1 MAQSRDALWAAGV
14 DESVEVNQRALIDKV
29 LARYSGEFTVFRE
42 LLQNSDDA
50 QSRRVEIRFQT
61 QAALNAEEASSNSEE
76 STSKPALPDLK
87 TALCHQWTFKNDGMT
102 FRKEDW
108 DRLKKIAEG
117 NPDEEKIGAFGVGFY
132 SLFSV
137 TDDPLVKSGAEWMG
151 FYWKDNKDQL
161 FARRGSLPTTADN
174 ASNVWTSFEMPLRQ
188 PVPAPVAFDFI
199 RFLASSITFMQYL
212 AEVSV
217 YFDDK
222 RLVRLRKDSGVPKP
236 LEIPKALRKRSHLGK
251 MTVTGVNSTS
261 LRIQAE
267 TMRWVY
273 SSGTAKP
280 KPLVL
285 KQEKAPT
292 STFFN
297 LKSWLGSNTPQRVAT
312 PLPPE
317 PEELVDPLTV
327 NETSV
332 SLSIFSAEADVHL
345 DEKFAAELQ
354 RSTKKHPPRRIFYQ
368 LIYTAKDEYDA
379 SKKEDEQ
386 QPFATG
392 SIFQGLRADI
402 DGTGATRVF
411 IGHATGQTTGL
422 GGHMAARFIP
432 TVERESID
440 LMDRNVAMW
449 NKELLWVGGFLARAA
464 YERELADV
472 RDLWNGAIQGTPS
485 DKDME
490 LQTWL
495 QVNAFKQTSPLFLE
509 AAFFSCAPNSDFPL
523 ISTVGV
529 RPASMV
535 RLPDPRFSFLREL
548 PVLPD
553 QVEASAGRMVK
564 SLKVQGLI
572 KPIILHDVLSE
583 LRARPLPEADMIA
596 CLKWWI
602 DSYNANP
609 DPSML
614 TIRTELLNAAVLLV
628 GKPGSAEEQI
638 IPLSG
643 IKTFMN
649 PRSFIPMNGPLPNH
663 LLPII
668 VSKHLPAAPI
678 ISSSLPWNELS
689 VAEWLRHICS
699 PAVRGPSAPVA
710 FNLDLSP
717 QWAERVLSVL
727 AAAWPSS
734 SNPTKAEI
742 AAILKNVPYLFHD
755 LPVVTLPSGTPIRQ
769 TLENVLQA
777 LGVRKHVD
785 LQVVFDRMIKT
796 NEWSIFELTRYLVDT
811 RSSLTADEWGK
822 LKMTAAFSKEAGGG
836 EKDHQKRRAKE
847 LYEPIDSL
855 RQLGLPVIDWGQ
867 HKWKASSDQAK
878 LLFDLGLMRYPRLD
892 MLISLCAGPNAQIR
906 PIALKFLLDNL
917 SSRYK
922 DYNPPDFYDI
932 PYLPALQD
940 GKPVMGAPKDVFAVQ
955 DWTVFG
961 YLVFAPPGSHPD
973 AALKLKIQQHP
984 PTARLVSLLAST
996 PPKSEEEARKWF
1008 SALATRIS
1016 DFSNTELVRLSQLSM
1031 VPTRPV
1037 DPKAPAGT
1045 LRWLPPTQCFFDFGT
1060 AANGFLSACGTKHS
1074 PSIEEIALM
1083 LLANPHRFY
1092 ELANGPSNFMTELRN
1107 LAINQRQISSSVL
1120 SRMKK
1125 SPILLGMLRKTT
1137 SSGDFDDDEKD
1148 LQYDLKRPDEIVI
1161 ADDNNALQNFGDAL
1175 FTAPQEDILEGF
1187 YMLLGSRRLS
1197 SLVKEEYKTSSQSK
1211 DQQTAIETRAL
1222 ILERL
1227 PLFLH
1232 EHTHA
1237 RTRVT
1242 YNWLNQEAHFIV
1254 TCFGK
1259 LSVTKTLDFGDIR
1272 TSRTQ
1277 EASAAAKRI
1286 GSGPI
1291 NLWLAGNAQV
1301 DMYEVATSLNRLL
1314 FDSPKTND
1322 ALLFMTI
1329 LSTDLK
1335 ALKRRGYNVDR
1346 ILRQQNALRQAAVE
1360 EAKAKNAQLMKSGSG
1375 PVPQPVGAG
1384 EPMPSSSAAGPMLPP
1399 PPPPSDS
1406 KPRPSSGMFQQL
1418 KRKINTTM
1426 HPGDRE
1432 KSGVLP
1438 PPSSTASRS
1447 RSKTVTPL
1455 SNIASNIDM
1464 AIQACRPE
1472 AGHLLKNREQMQQV
1486 QESLNEGYC
1495 DISGRVGDLNV
1506 VGEIGNI
1513 KVYLSQEVP
1522 EPHSFIPSKYDPLT
1536 RFVPIIG
1543 VLAQVYNLPL
1553 TSLHI
1558 FYDLDGGLI
1567 AFNRNGSI
1575 FFNLRYYEAWH
1586 DADVKAGRTQAAY
1599 ISWYFTLA
1607 HEIAHNLVH
1616 PHNSEHEFYFS
1627 AICEKYFPAILA
1639 RALSRVLLAV
1649 AYHIQRRDLY
1659 SRRVCCS
1666 FLITLHTRG
1675 YPSIQMVVST
1685 SVLKAPGVSSI
1696 RRRKPMRT
1704 YQSPSTADR
1713 APTIAKTLSA
1723 LSHQLAS
1730 ASASASASSST
1741 SSAQSTGTAGIV
1753 IRTDGV
1759 VRNKYPMAPPLP
1771 LYHPLGRL
1779 ALSLPP
1785 LEPSHFGHSPPISVD
1800 DSDSGRRSSARSRR
1814 PAAKL
1819 RDAEEDEVPN
1829 RAPISNVSAI
1839 AAVAAREIKEKAS
1852 PRKRRGGGG
1861 GAKRKRK
1868 DAEDGDAT
1876 YPAKRTRN
1884 PRGISNLLE
1893 DESPSGSM
1901 VPLPDVTPTPEPT
1914 GEQLDDKQQRPE
1926 RRATRSSNGASKR
1939 RDSNASTST
1948 ASASVAPPAPPSDGE
1963 TRQDARTDSKDAK
1976 EEGEVSE
1983 ETP

>member
-50 QSRRVEIRFQT
+50 QSKRVEIRFQT
-61 QAALNAEEASSNSEE
+61 QAALNAEAAFGSSEE
-76 STSKPALPDLK
+76 STSKQALPDLK
-87 TALCHQWTFKNDGMT
+87 IALCHQWTFKNDGMA

-161 FARRGSLPTTADN
+161 FARRGILPTTAGN
-174 ASNVWTSFEMPLRQ
+174 TSNVWTSFEMPLRQ

-212 AEVSV
+212 SEVSV

-222 RLVRLRKDSGVPKP
+222 RLVRLKKESGVPKP
-236 LEIPKALRKRSHLGK
+236 LDIPKGLRQRSHLGT

-261 LRIQAE
+261 LRIQAD

-312 PLPPE
+312 PLPSE
-317 PEELVDPLTV
+317 PEEVVDPLTV

-345 DEKFAAELQ
+345 DKKFAAELQ
-354 RSTKKHPPRRIFYQ
+354 RSTKKNPPNKVKYQ

-379 SKKEDEQ
+379 SKREDEQ

-392 SIFQGLRADI
+392 SIFQGLRADM
-402 DGTGATRVF
+402 DGTGAARVF

-490 LQTWL
+490 LQGWL
-495 QVNAFKQTSPLFLE
+495 QGRALHALKFFTFHQSTPSADISTLLE
-509 AAFFSCAPNSDFPL
+509 AAFFSCAPNPDFPL

-548 PVLPD
+548 PVIPD
-553 QVEASAGRMVK
+553 EVEASAGRMVK
-564 SLKVQGLI
+564 SLKMQGLI

-602 DSYNANP
+602 DSYSANP

-614 TIRTELLNAAVLLV
+614 TIRAELLNAAVLLV

-643 IKTFMN
+643 IKTFIN
-649 PRSFIPMNGPLPNH
+649 PRSFIPLDGPLPNH

-668 VSKHLPAAPI
+668 VSKHLPAASV

-699 PAVRGPSAPVA
+699 PAVRGQSAPIA

-734 SNPTKAEI
+734 SNPAKAEI
-742 AAILKNVPYLFHD
+742 VAILKNVPCIPTSGGLKIPEESYFLKADLFHD

-785 LQVVFDRMIKT
+785 LQVVFNRMIKT

-811 RSSLTADEWGK
+811 RSSLTPDEWGK
-822 LKMTAAFSKEAGGG
+822 LKMTAAFSKESGAD

-906 PIALKFLLDNL
+906 PVALKFLLDNL

-922 DYNPPDFYDI
+922 DYNPSDFYEI
-932 PYLPALQD
+932 PYLPALQN
-940 GKPVMGAPKDVFAVQ
+940 GKPVIGAPKDVFAAQ

-961 YLVFAPPGSHPD
+961 YLVFAPPSSHPD

-984 PTARLVSLLAST
+984 PTVRLVSLLAST
-996 PPKSEEEARKWF
+996 PPKTEEEARKWF
-1008 SALATRIS
+1008 SVLATRIS

-1031 VPTRPV
+1031 VPTRPA

-1045 LRWLPPTQCFFDFGT
+1045 LRWLPPTQCFFGLDERASFHSKLFVFVDFGT

-1074 PSIEEIALM
+1074 PSIEEVALM
-1083 LLANPHRFY
+1083 LLSDPHRFY

-1107 LAINQRQISSSVL
+1107 LAINQRQISSSTL
-1120 SRMKK
+1120 AQMKK
-1125 SPILLGMLRKTT
+1125 SKILLGTLRKTS
-1137 SSGDFDDDEKD
+1137 SSGDLDDDEND
-1148 LQYDLKRPDEIVI
+1148 LQYDLKRPDQIVI
-1161 ADDNNALQNFGDAL
+1161 ADDNNALQNFGDTL

-1187 YMLLGSRRLS
+1187 YMSLGSRRLS
-1197 SLVKEEYKTSSQSK
+1197 SLVREEYKTSAQSK
-1211 DQQTAIETRAL
+1211 DQQTATEIRAL

-1360 EAKAKNAQLMKSGSG
+1360 EAKAKNAQLMSKPPPSMPTTTTTDVPIPGKNG
-1375 PVPQPVGAG
+1375 RPVPQLVGAG
-1384 EPMPSSSAAGPMLPP
+1384 EPTSSSSAAGPILPP
-1399 PPPPSDS
+1399 PPLASDS
-1406 KPRPSSGMFQQL
+1406 KPRLFQQL

-1432 KSGVLP
+1432 KSGALP
-1438 PPSSTASRS
+1438 PLPPTGSRP
-1447 RSKTVTPL
+1447 RSKAVTPL

-1522 EPHSFIPSKYDPLT
+1522 EPHSFIPSKYDPLN
-1536 RFVPIIG
+1536 RLVSIIG
-1543 VLAQVYNLPL
+1543 VLAQVYDLPL

-1575 FFNLRYYEAWH
+1575 FLNLRYYEAWH

-1627 AICEKYFPAILA
+1627 AICEKYFPAICA
-1639 RALSRVLLAV
+1639 RL
-1649 AYHIQRRDLY
+1649 
-1659 SRRVCCS
+1659 
-1666 FLITLHTRG
+1666 
-1675 YPSIQMVVST
+1675 
-1685 SVLKAPGVSSI
+1685 
-1696 RRRKPMRT
+1696 
-1704 YQSPSTADR
+1704 
-1713 APTIAKTLSA
+1713 
-1723 LSHQLAS
+1723 
-1730 ASASASASSST
+1730 
-1741 SSAQSTGTAGIV
+1741 
-1753 IRTDGV
+1753 
-1759 VRNKYPMAPPLP
+1759 
-1771 LYHPLGRL
+1771 
-1779 ALSLPP
+1779 
-1785 LEPSHFGHSPPISVD
+1785 
-1800 DSDSGRRSSARSRR
+1800 
-1814 PAAKL
+1814 
-1819 RDAEEDEVPN
+1819 
-1829 RAPISNVSAI
+1829 
-1839 AAVAAREIKEKAS
+1839 
-1852 PRKRRGGGG
+1852 
-1861 GAKRKRK
+1861 
-1868 DAEDGDAT
+1868 
-1876 YPAKRTRN
+1876 
-1884 PRGISNLLE
+1884 
-1893 DESPSGSM
+1893 
-1901 VPLPDVTPTPEPT
+1901 
-1914 GEQLDDKQQRPE
+1914 
-1926 RRATRSSNGASKR
+1926 
-1939 RDSNASTST
+1939 
-1948 ASASVAPPAPPSDGE
+1948 
-1963 TRQDARTDSKDAK
+1963 
-1976 EEGEVSE
+1976 
-1983 ETP
+1983 